1 MNFVAGYNATDHV
14 SAAAEIDTRI
24 NALQKT
30 LTEQQDPLFADLT
43 FYSIND
49 YKEQQESIKALVL
62 VVNVFCLL
70 FTVILL
76 LIALA
81 NVFNTITNGLILRRR
96 EFAVMKSIGMSD
108 KQFNRMIVSECIGY
122 GLRGFIPGI
131 IVAAGICWLFS
142 VVVTQAMRGIG
153 YLFPWTYLWLAL
165 VLVALALAM
174 SAFFGLRKAKS
185 GNVVEA
191 LRDNE

>member
-1 MNFVAGYNATDHV
+1 MHYK
-14 SAAAEIDTRI
+14 
-24 NALQKT
+24 KT